1 MDRSKS
7 NLRISFC
14 LSIFA
19 VIQRFSEGKLKYI
32 NIGTVK
38 PTRTRI
44 TFLAQPK
51 SMRSIIGATQ
61 REQQHGLA

>member
-19 VIQRFSEGKLKYI
+19 VIQRFSEVKLKYI

-44 TFLAQPK
+44 RLLVPPK
-51 SMRSIIGATQ
+51 SIRSIIDATQ
-61 REQQHGLA
+61 REQRHGSA